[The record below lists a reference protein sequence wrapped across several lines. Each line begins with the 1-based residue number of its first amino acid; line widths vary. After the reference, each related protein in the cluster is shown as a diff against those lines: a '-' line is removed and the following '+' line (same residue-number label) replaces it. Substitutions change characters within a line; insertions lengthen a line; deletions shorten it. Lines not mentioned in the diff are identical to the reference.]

1 MDLPPEL
8 SEIEYH
14 LLVAEF
20 DLLWSR
26 RPEAALRERMDQMMR
41 RIEAFEAAHASLF
54 VRSASA

>member
-26 RPEAALRERMDQMMR
+26 RPEAALRERMDQMMH
-41 RIEAFEAAHASLF
+41 RIEAFEAAYVPLS
-54 VRSASA
+54 SD